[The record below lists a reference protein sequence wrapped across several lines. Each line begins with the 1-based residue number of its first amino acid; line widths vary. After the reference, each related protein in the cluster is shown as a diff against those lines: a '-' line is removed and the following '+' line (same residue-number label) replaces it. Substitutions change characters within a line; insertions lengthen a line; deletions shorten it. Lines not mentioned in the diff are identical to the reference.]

1 MGHAQ
6 FKDVPARMH
15 GVRLRTSADAPQP
28 HLIAMKRLTL
38 LELLLAAFV
47 AADLFAVLW
56 LISVL

>member
-1 MGHAQ
+1 MFRKEAQ
-6 FKDVPARMH
+6 RTV
-15 GVRLRTSADAPQP
+15 RTSAGSPKP

-56 LISVL
+56 LISCL